1 MHKPSKKTIARG
13 RAKNQANSTTKLWI
27 WGTHAANAAL
37 CNPKRKVLQAL
48 VSKNALSRIA
58 KNTLPHGIR
67 ACDPQRISEVL
78 PAGAVH
84 QGIAVQVTPLPV
96 ISLENITGHQT
107 GPLLMLDGISDPR
120 NIGAIFRSAAAFG
133 ASAII
138 AQDRHMP
145 GLNGTL
151 AKAAAGAIET
161 VPFIPVVNLS
171 RTLEKLDQ
179 AGIQSIGLT
188 GETDCRIDQ
197 AADTRPVMLV
207 LGAEGKGLR
216 PNVARH
222 CEILARIPMTRAMQS
237 LNVASAASIALYEL
251 TRQQASP
258 IKK

>member
-37 CNPKRKVLQAL
+37 CNPKRKVLQVL
-48 VSKNALSRIA
+48 VSKNAMSRIA
-58 KNTLPHGIR
+58 KNTLPPGIR
-67 ACDPQRISEVL
+67 TCDPQRISDAL

-96 ISLENITGHQT
+96 ISLEDVTERQT

-145 GLNGTL
+145 GLHGTL

-161 VPFIPVVNLS
+161 VPFIPVVNLA
-171 RTLEKLDQ
+171 RTLEKLEQ
-179 AGIQSIGLT
+179 EGVQSIGLT

-197 AADTRPVMLV
+197 AADARQVVLV

-222 CEILARIPMTRAMQS
+222 CEVLARIPMTSAMQS

-251 TRQQASP
+251 TRQQVL
-258 IKK
+258 